1 MDKVK
6 FFFFIFKQAYQ
17 EHVRDQHYGIW
28 SYKCGFCE
36 ESFQTQLA
44 CKKHAKKAH
53 RTRKKYTGRPKKVV
67 VKNPER
73 CICDECGNSYRDKYA
88 LKSHIGKLYLRL
100 DFTQIY
106 SILLNLAQF
115 LSYRSR
121 TCQWISSTFAM

>member
-1 MDKVK
+1 MDNKVK
-6 FFFFIFKQAYQ
+6 KIFHIQKQAYQ

-88 LKSHIGKLYLRL
+88 LKSHIGKLYLRM

-115 LSYRSR
+115 YSNLLNFSQS
-121 TCQWISSTFAM
+121 CSISFL